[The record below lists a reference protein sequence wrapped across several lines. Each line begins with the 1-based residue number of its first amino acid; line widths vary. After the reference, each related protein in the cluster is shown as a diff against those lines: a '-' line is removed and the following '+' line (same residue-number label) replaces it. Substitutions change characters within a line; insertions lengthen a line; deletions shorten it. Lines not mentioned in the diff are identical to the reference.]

1 MQISPDQVAK
11 FQGMKVLVVENNA
24 SLAKS
29 VRGLLEKWGHEA
41 QLCRRAKDAMRFFRT
56 EDYDLVLMEVRL
68 PDMKGEE
75 LISRLKDFSPDTRI
89 VAMTASNSRELETRI
104 REQGILYYM
113 VKPLETEHLRS
124 LLEHQEKRTRGP
136 KQQAVWS

>member
-11 FQGMKVLVVENNA
+11 FQGMKVLVVENDA
-24 SLAKS
+24 SLAES

-41 QLCRRAKDAMRFFRT
+41 RLCRRAKDAMRFFRT
-56 EDYDLVLMEVRL
+56 EDYDLVIMEVRL

-89 VAMTASNSRELETRI
+89 VAMTANNSREQETRI

-124 LLEHQEKRTRGP
+124 LLEHLEKRTRGP
-136 KQQAVWS
+136 KQRAVWS